1 MVSSVVRSLVA
12 STLPIVTADTTW
24 NTTSLPTGPLTA
36 TLKIGSTTN

>member
-24 NTTSLPTGPLTA
+24 NKNVP
-36 TLKIGSTTN
+36 STPIAKL